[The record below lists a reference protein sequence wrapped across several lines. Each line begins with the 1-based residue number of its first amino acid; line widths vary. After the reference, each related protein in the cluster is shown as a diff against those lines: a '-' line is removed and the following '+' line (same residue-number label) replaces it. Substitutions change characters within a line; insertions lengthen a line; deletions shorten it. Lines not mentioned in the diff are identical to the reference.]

1 MKRMNRFVLL
11 LFGLFFTQTVFS
23 APRELTLEAAIR
35 MALENNPAIK
45 AQQSQVEVADAKIT
59 QAQSFLVP
67 HVNILS
73 KYFYAN
79 NLPGMFVQQLNKV
92 PVISSTGPVAGEYVP
107 LRPMAPFPANN
118 RDVLTMDLN
127 VSYPIYTSG
136 KIATANR
143 NVKTL
148 KSSYQKD
155 RQQTEAQITLNVT
168 TAFYNILFLKQVI
181 RVNEDALAQL
191 NGHLELAKKA
201 YEEGV
206 RSEFDILN
214 FQSKVEEFKTRIVD
228 LQGKL
233 DVAET
238 GLKNLLVF
246 PLNEKVECK
255 GTLQLPAQLLPENEK
270 TLIKQVINQNFQM
283 QSLRLKK
290 RMVKNLEKIN
300 RADNRPTVFLFANYH
315 VYHGMDF
322 PPYDTAW
329 RNGLAAGVGLSMNI
343 FDGNLTHGKVEES
356 RATFRRLSHFEEGLS
371 LKLRF
376 QVKKI
381 LEEINSLKAQLLS
394 LKSNLKVAEKAYQIA
409 RVSYENGVITNI
421 ELNDAQLNVTR
432 VKTLLLNVE
441 KNLLLKKA
449 EIDFLKG
456 QKSSNY

>member
-1 MKRMNRFVLL
+1 MKRMNIFVML

-23 APRELTLEAAIR
+23 APRELTLEAAVR

-45 AQQSQVEVADAKIT
+45 AQQSQVDVADAKIT

-67 HVNILS
+67 RVKILS

-79 NLPGMFVQQLNKV
+79 NLPGMFFQQLNKV

-127 VSYPIYTSG
+127 LSYPIYTSG

-148 KSSYQKD
+148 KSSFQKD
-155 RQQTEAQITLNVT
+155 RQQTEARITMNVT

-181 RVNEDALAQL
+181 LVNKDALAQL

-201 YEEGV
+201 YEEGI

-238 GLKNLLVF
+238 GLKNLLVLPF
-246 PLNEKVECK
+246 YEKVECK

-270 TLIKQVINQNFQM
+270 TLIKLVINQNFQM

-329 RNGLAAGVGLSMNI
+329 RNGLAAGIGLSMNI

-356 RATFRRLSHFEEGLS
+356 RATFSRMSYFEEGLS

-381 LEEINSLKAQLLS
+381 LEEINSLKAQFLS
-394 LKSNLKVAEKAYQIA
+394 LTSNMKVAEKAYQIA

-432 VKTLLLNVE
+432 VKTLRLNVK

-456 QKSSNY
+456 QKSNSY